1 MVTENITLSEH
12 KFVILYIDETTK
24 LVYQV
29 HVHTPE
35 DLVNEN
41 IYFYATGIA
50 REEAIKLF

>member
-1 MVTENITLSEH
+1 MVTENITISEH

-29 HVHTPE
+29 NVHTPE
-35 DLVNEN
+35 DLVNES

>member
-29 HVHTPE
+29 NVHTPN
-35 DLVNEN
+35 DLVNGKYIFLCN
-41 IYFYATGIA
+41 GNRQRRGY
-50 REEAIKLF
+50 